1 MTSCLPSF
9 YYGKKTDHFTMNQF
23 KHISPHNVS
32 FSINGMDGDTVYAC
46 KEDFW

>member
-1 MTSCLPSF
+1 MTSFLPSF
-9 YYGKKTDHFTMNQF
+9 YYAKKNRSFHNESV